1 MLAVP
6 RPPQAPAASSWS
18 LPLAVER
25 RGRDERWAAAFFS
38 ALLALVLFAC
48 GYLEPIENRL
58 LEARSRF
65 LDRSPTGQVAIVEID
80 AKSLAAI
87 SSWPWSRR
95 HHAELVKRLH
105 AEGASMIAFDVDF
118 SARSDAAG
126 DQALAGAL
134 RAVQPVI
141 LPIFQQRASDS
152 GNDRMMIKS
161 RPASPFNAAWVGGVN
176 IIPGQ
181 DGVVRDFPAATMING
196 QIQPSMAALLAESSE
211 LGDRSFIPDWSID
224 ARRIPRFSFVDV
236 IQGKVPAR
244 SLAGKRVFVGATA
257 IELGDRYPIPRFG
270 TVPGVVVQALATE
283 SMLQRRALTRS
294 GFLPTLA
301 GLAVITLLLGARFRR
316 GLPLIAVG
324 AFGGIVI
331 VPVLVQARFPL
342 SIDTAP
348 MIMAAAAGL
357 VLRVAAE
364 VRQSIR
370 LSARRDVD
378 TGLPNERV
386 LVEIV
391 EQSGSLTGHAIAASI
406 DRYEHIRSTIGTTAA
421 TQMLAET
428 AARIEAAV
436 GSPMYRIAPDTLAW
450 LPPEDADPDK
460 LATHVEALFAN
471 PVSTVSGPVDVRL
484 TFGIASI
491 SSEIPAAV
499 LVEQALGA
507 INKARAKGQSRRRFK
522 GTTAEAVRDLSIMGE
537 MRRGIEAGELF
548 LAYQPKLDLKSGKV
562 THAEALVRW
571 RHPVDGLVPPDRF
584 LPLAEETGAVRELT
598 RFVMRRALADA
609 REAAR
614 SKLNIGISVNV
625 SAADIGEPAF
635 ADEVLRMLGR
645 TEVEP
650 SKLTLEITES
660 ALIRSPETAL
670 KVLRAL
676 RDHGLGLSIDDYG
689 TGQSTLSYVRSL
701 PVNELKI
708 DKTFV
713 TQLRENEGDR
723 IMVASTIDLAH
734 KLGLTVVA
742 EGVED
747 WDTVSL
753 LTELGCDYAQGFAIG
768 RGMPFADLCSMAT
781 DTAARKA
788 A

>member
-1 MLAVP
+1 VLAAP
-6 RPPQAPAASSWS
+6 RTSSAQSASSWS
-18 LPLAVER
+18 LPIAVER
-25 RGRDERWAAAFFS
+25 RGRNERWAAALFS

-48 GYLEPIENRL
+48 GALEPVENRL
-58 LEARSRF
+58 LEIRSRI
-65 LDRSPTGQVAIVEID
+65 LDRAPTGEVAIVEID

-87 SSWPWSRR
+87 NAWPWSRR
-95 HHAELVKRLH
+95 HHARLVKQLH
-105 AEGASMIAFDVDF
+105 SAGASMIAFDVDF
-118 SARSDAAG
+118 SARSDDAG

-134 RAVQPVI
+134 RQIQPVI
-141 LPIFQQRASDS
+141 LPIFQQRASYS
-152 GNDRMMIKS
+152 GDDGMMIKS
-161 RPASPFNAAWVGGVN
+161 RPASPFNAAWIGGVN

-196 QIQPSMAALLAESSE
+196 QIQPSMAALLADSSE

-224 ARRIPRFSFVDV
+224 VRRIPRFSFVDV
-236 IQGKVPAR
+236 IEGRVPAR

-257 IELGDRYPIPRFG
+257 VELGDRYPIPRFG

-283 SMLQRRALTRS
+283 SLLQHRALTRS
-294 GFLPTLA
+294 GFLPTLF
-301 GLAVITLLLGARFRR
+301 GLAAVGLLLAARYRRSLPILATGA
-316 GLPLIAVG
+316 IG
-324 AFGGIVI
+324 ALVL
-331 VPVLVQARFPL
+331 VPALVQARFPL

-348 MIMAAAAGL
+348 MLAAAAAGL
-357 VLRVAAE
+357 VFRVAAE
-364 VRQSIR
+364 VRHRIR
-370 LSARRDVD
+370 LAARRDAD
-378 TGLPNERV
+378 TGLPNELA

-391 EQSGSLTGHAIAASI
+391 EQSGLTAGHAIAASI
-406 DRYEHIRSTIGTTAA
+406 DRFELVRSTIGTTAA
-421 TQMLAET
+421 TEMLMEASS
-428 AARIEAAV
+428 RVEAAV
-436 GSPMYRIAPDTLAW
+436 GSQTYRIAPDTLAW
-450 LPPEDADPDK
+450 LPPENADPDE
-460 LATHVEALFAN
+460 LAIQVAALFAE
-471 PVSTVSGPVDVRL
+471 PVVTVSGPVDVRL

-499 LVEQALGA
+499 LIEQALGA
-507 INKARAKGQSRRRFK
+507 INKARAEGQSRRRFK
-522 GTTAEAVRDLSIMGE
+522 GATADAVRDLSIMGE
-537 MRRGIEAGELF
+537 MRRGIDAGELF
-548 LAYQPKLDLKSGKV
+548 LAYQPKLHLKSGKI

-598 RFVMRRALADA
+598 RFVIRRALADA
-609 REAAR
+609 RDAAR
-614 SKLNIGISVNV
+614 AKTDIGISVNV
-625 SAADIGEPAF
+625 SASDIGEPAF
-635 ADEVLRMLGR
+635 ADEVIRMLER
-645 TEVEP
+645 TSVDP
-650 SKLTLEITES
+650 ARVTLEITES

-689 TGQSTLSYVRSL
+689 TGQSTLSYVRTL

-734 KLGLTVVA
+734 RLGLTVVA

-747 WDTVSL
+747 WDTIAL
-753 LTELGCDYAQGFAIG
+753 LTDLGCDYAQGFAIG
-768 RGMPFADLCSMAT
+768 RGMPFAELCSMAREAVT
-781 DTAARKA
+781 RKA

>member
-1 MLAVP
+1 VFAAP
-6 RPPQAPAASSWS
+6 RPLEASAASSSS

-25 RGRDERWAAAFFS
+25 RGRNERWAAALFS

-48 GYLEPIENRL
+48 GALEPIENRL
-58 LEARSRF
+58 LEGRSRL
-65 LDRSPTGQVAIVEID
+65 LDRSPSGQVAIVEID
-80 AKSLAAI
+80 AKSIAAI
-87 SSWPWSRR
+87 NAWPWSRS

-105 AEGASMIAFDVDF
+105 AAGASMIAFDVDF
-118 SARSDAAG
+118 SARSDEAG
-126 DQALAGAL
+126 DQALASAL
-134 RAVQPVI
+134 RQVQPVI
-141 LPIFQQRASDS
+141 LPIFQQRASS
-152 GNDRMMIKS
+152 VTDRLMIKS
-161 RPASPFNAAWVGGVN
+161 RPASPFNSAWVGGVN
-176 IIPGQ
+176 IIPGE
-181 DGVVRDFPAATMING
+181 DGVVRDFPAATMIDG
-196 QIQPSMAALLAESSE
+196 QIEPSMAALLADSSE

-224 ARRIPRFSFVDV
+224 VRRIPRFSFVDV
-236 IQGKVPAR
+236 IQRKIPAK

-283 SMLQRRALTRS
+283 SLLQHRALTRS

-301 GLAVITLLLGARFRR
+301 GLAAIALLLAATYRHSLPIIATAGLGALIV
-316 GLPLIAVG
+316 LPAI
-324 AFGGIVI
+324 
-331 VPVLVQARFPL
+331 VQARFPL

-348 MIMAAAAGL
+348 LLAAAAVGL

-364 VRQSIR
+364 VRHRIR
-370 LSARRDVD
+370 LAARRDVD
-378 TGLPNERV
+378 TALPNERA
-386 LVEIV
+386 LVEII
-391 EQSGSLTGHAIAASI
+391 EQSGFLAGHVIAASI
-406 DRYEHIRSTIGTTAA
+406 DRFELIRSTIGTTAA
-421 TQMLAET
+421 TEMLMET
-428 AARIEAAV
+428 AARIEATTGA
-436 GSPMYRIAPDTLAW
+436 PMYRIAPDTLAW
-450 LPPEDADPDK
+450 LPPEEADPDE
-460 LATHVEALFAN
+460 LATHVAALLAE
-471 PVSTVSGPVDVRL
+471 PVATVSGPVDVRL
-484 TFGIASI
+484 TCGIAAM
-491 SSEIPAAV
+491 SSEIPATV

-507 INKARAKGQSRRRFK
+507 INKARADGQSRRHFK
-522 GTTAEAVRDLSIMGE
+522 GATAEAVRDLSIMGE

-548 LAYQPKLDLKSGKV
+548 LAYQPKLNLKSGKV
-562 THAEALVRW
+562 THAEALIRW

-614 SKLNIGISVNV
+614 SKMDIGISVNV

-635 ADEVLRMLGR
+635 ADEVIRMLGR
-645 TEVEP
+645 AAVDP
-650 SKLTLEITES
+650 AKLTLEITES

-689 TGQSTLSYVRSL
+689 TGQSTLSYVRTL

-713 TQLRENEGDR
+713 TQLRDNEGDR

-781 DTAARKA
+781 DPAAKKA